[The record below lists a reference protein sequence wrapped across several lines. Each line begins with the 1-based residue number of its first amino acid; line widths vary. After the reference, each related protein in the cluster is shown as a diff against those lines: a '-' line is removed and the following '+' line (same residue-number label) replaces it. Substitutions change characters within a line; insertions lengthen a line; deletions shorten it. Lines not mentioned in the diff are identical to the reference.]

1 MLVTGSHARRRLALA
16 ALLVLLG
23 GGAAVVALLGSSDPE
38 GAPIFGIV
46 SGRDLPRDP
55 DASGK
60 LGARVARVGFPI
72 GTPPAEMREVVG
84 AHADLGVRLL
94 LLAEL
99 PDGRLPNPREA
110 RSVAAW
116 AREFGSGGRF
126 WGERDDGRLAVRAI
140 EFGNETS
147 YPSSGVAHRGGEYAE
162 RARDAAAALQA
173 VRGDAPV
180 GLLVQA
186 DDAGGGS
193 AWVDAMFEAVPDLGR
208 RVAGWTIH
216 PYGPTYRERIRRLI
230 AQTRAAGAP
239 ATVPV
244 FITEWG
250 LATADGDC
258 LEPDNYGWDP
268 CMGFEK
274 AGLTLRQVADAVQ
287 RDLGGRLGGFFVY
300 NVRDLAPLGVSDRR
314 EHYFG
319 ALLLDE
325 NPKGEYTEEVR
336 TLLERSAEPSG

>member
-1 MLVTGSHARRRLALA
+1 MLVTGSPGRRRLAAA
-16 ALLVLLG
+16 ALLLLLG
-23 GGAAVVALLGSSDPE
+23 VGVAVLALLGRSDPG
-38 GAPIFGIV
+38 GAPVFGIV
-46 SGRDLPRDP
+46 SGRHLPADP
-55 DASGK
+55 DASGE
-60 LGARVARVGFPI
+60 LGARIARVGFPI
-72 GTPPAEMREVVG
+72 GTPPEEMRDVVT
-84 AHADLGVRLL
+84 AHADRGVRLL

-99 PDGRLPNPREA
+99 PEGRLPNVREA

-116 AREFGSGGRF
+116 AREFGPGGRF
-126 WGERDDGRLAVRAI
+126 WADRDDGRLAVRAI
-140 EFGNETS
+140 EFGNESS
-147 YPSSGVAHRGGEYAE
+147 YPASGVAHRGGEYAE

-180 GLLVQA
+180 GLLVEA

-208 RVAGWTIH
+208 HVAGWTIH

-239 ATVPV
+239 ASVPV

-250 LATADGDC
+250 LASADGAC

-274 AGLTLRQVADAVQ
+274 AALTLQQVTASVQ

-300 NVRDLAPLGVSDRR
+300 NARDLAPPGASDRR

-319 ALLLDE
+319 ALRFDE
-325 NPKGEYTEEVR
+325 SPKGDYTEEVR
-336 TLLERSAEPSG
+336 ALLDRSAEP